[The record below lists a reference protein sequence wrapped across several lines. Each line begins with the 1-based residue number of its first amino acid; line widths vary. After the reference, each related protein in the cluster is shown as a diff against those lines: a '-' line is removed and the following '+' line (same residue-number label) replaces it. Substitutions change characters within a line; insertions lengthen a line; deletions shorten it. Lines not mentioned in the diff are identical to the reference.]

1 MEIVIIFL
9 LIVANGL
16 LAMAEIAVVSSRKL
30 RLEQKAEAGDQKAA
44 AALELA
50 RKPSDFLSTIQVGIT
65 LVGTLAG
72 AFGGVTIAVELGRW
86 LKEFPP
92 VAKYADTIA
101 FGVVVVAISYF
112 TLILGELVPKNIAL
126 AGPERIAAVLAPTM
140 RQLSRISSPGVRF
153 LSWSTHLV
161 LRLLGIRHGEDSAV
175 SEAEIRA
182 LIEQGTEQGTFAAA
196 EQGMVEGV
204 FRLGD
209 RRVVDLMRP
218 RMKVIWLDAAWPR
231 ERIKRTIT
239 QYRYSRFPVCKGSL
253 DELLGV
259 VHIKDILA
267 RVLDGKPADLVA
279 AMKPPVFVPELK
291 PALGALEMFQ
301 TTGEQFAVVVD
312 EHGGIQGII
321 TLGDIIE
328 AITGNWRSP
337 ASDRPKMTQREDGS
351 WLVDGIYSILNLKE
365 ELELPKLP
373 GEDEVEF
380 ATVAGF
386 VMAAL
391 KKVPA
396 VGDYVATE
404 GWKFEVVDMDGSR
417 VDKVLV
423 SKAPA
428 VMV

>member
-1 MEIVIIFL
+1 MEIAIIFL

-16 LAMAEIAVVSSRKL
+16 LAMAEIAVVSSRKV
-30 RLEQKAEAGDQKAA
+30 RLQHQADAGDQKART
-44 AALELA
+44 ALELA
-50 RKPSDFLSTIQVGIT
+50 RNPRDFLSTIQVGIT

-86 LKEFPP
+86 LKGISYL
-92 VAKYADTIA
+92 AKYADSIA
-101 FGVVVVAISYF
+101 FGLVVVAISYF
-112 TLILGELVPKNIAL
+112 TLIVGELVPKNIAL

-140 RQLSRISSPGVRF
+140 RQISRIASPGVRF
-153 LSWSTHLV
+153 LSWSTHLI
-161 LRLLGIRHGEDSAV
+161 LRLLGVRHGGDSAV

-182 LIEQGTEQGTFAAA
+182 LILQGTEQGTFAVA

-218 RMKVIWLDAAWPR
+218 KMKVIWLDPAWPR
-231 ERIKRTIT
+231 ERIKRTIA
-239 QYRYSRFPVCKGSL
+239 QHRYSRFLVCKGSL

-259 VHIKDILA
+259 VNVKDILTQM
-267 RVLDGKPADLVA
+267 LDGRPPDLLA
-279 AMKPPVFVPELK
+279 AMKPPVFVPERK
-291 PALGALEMFQ
+291 PALGVLESFQ
-301 TTGEQFAVVVD
+301 TTGGQFAVVID

-321 TLGDIIE
+321 TLTDIIE
-328 AITGNWRSP
+328 AMTGDWTSP

-351 WLVDGIYSILNLKE
+351 WLVDGIYSILDLKD

-404 GWKFEVVDMDGSR
+404 GWRFEVVDMDGSR

-423 SKAPA
+423 SRAPA
-428 VMV
+428 VAA